1 MDKHPKSF
9 NFGWYQDKIFTENI
23 AMAIFIL
30 NGSRNF
36 GNLFCCYIP
45 KDPNSFWAYV
55 HFIKA

>member
-1 MDKHPKSF
+1 
-9 NFGWYQDKIFTENI
+9 
-23 AMAIFIL
+23 L